1 MAKNITRENNC
12 FYKTLVLTFCVLY
25 VAFDVTWG
33 FTFVQVHVLEK
44 VAKLPII
51 KMMGRNK

>member
-25 VAFDVTWG
+25 VVFYATWG
-33 FTFVQVHVLEK
+33 FTFAQVHVLEK

-51 KMMGRNK
+51 KDDGKK